1 MVGPRLIQLLF
12 FNRSPAYF
20 MKLDYFL
27 TYVSV
32 LNVHL
37 FLSCLMVLAAEPQ
50 AKKTLTLRPQLQLD
64 EFLELCIPSS
74 RNSWG

>member
-12 FNRSPAYF
+12 LNSSPAYF

-27 TYVSV
+27 TYISV

-37 FLSCLMVLAAEPQ
+37 LLSCLMVLAAELSGQ
-50 AKKTLTLRPQLQLD
+50 KKKNTCCASTAPARRILGAVY
-64 EFLELCIPSS
+64 S
-74 RNSWG
+74 